1 MASSIRNPR
10 ILVADDQQD
19 FLDFTVDGLKE
30 LLRDAR
36 IEGACGGHDA
46 LVRVGAHQPDL
57 LVLDLRMPGGPDGF
71 EVCRRVKEAPATK
84 AMKIVATT
92 GFDDR
97 EAEQLAM
104 TCGADAFVIK
114 QANLTALA
122 RQITS
127 LLDADSAIEDAANSA
142 RPRVKAERSAPGSPT
157 GKKRK
162 ARR

>member
-1 MASSIRNPR
+1 MAFSLTSPK

-30 LLRDAR
+30 LLRGAR
-36 IEGACGGHDA
+36 VEGACGGYEA
-46 LVRVGAHQPDL
+46 LVRIGALPPDL

-84 AMKIVATT
+84 ATKIVATT

-127 LLDADSAIEDAANSA
+127 LLDADSEIAGAAPA
-142 RPRVKAERSAPGSPT
+142 RARVKAERTPPGSPT
-157 GKKRK
+157 AKKRK

>member
-1 MASSIRNPR
+1 MAFSTRGAR

-19 FLDFTVDGLKE
+19 FLDFTVDGLKD
-30 LLRDAR
+30 LLRGVR
-36 IEGACGGHDA
+36 VEGACGGYDA
-46 LVRVGAHQPDL
+46 LVRIGALQPDL

-84 AMKIVATT
+84 ATKIVATT

-114 QANLTALA
+114 QANLMALA

-127 LLDADSAIEDAANSA
+127 LLDADSDIEDAARPA
-142 RPRVKAERSAPGSPT
+142 RARVKAERTAPGLPT
-157 GKKRK
+157 AKKRK

>member
-1 MASSIRNPR
+1 MASSIRSPR

-19 FLDFTVDGLKE
+19 FLDFTVDGLKD

-36 IEGACGGHDA
+36 IEGVCGGYDA
-46 LVRVGAHQPDL
+46 LMRVGALQPDL

-71 EVCRRVKEAPATK
+71 EVCRRVKEAPATR

-122 RQITS
+122 RQITA
-127 LLDADSAIEDAANSA
+127 LLDRLAN
-142 RPRVKAERSAPGSPT
+142 E
-157 GKKRK
+157 GKGFTS
-162 ARR
+162 

>member
-1 MASSIRNPR
+1 MAFSTPGPR

-30 LLRDAR
+30 LLRGAR
-36 IEGACGGHDA
+36 VEGACGGFEA
-46 LVRVGAHQPDL
+46 LVRIGGLQPDL

-84 AMKIVATT
+84 ATKIVATT

-104 TCGADAFVIK
+104 TCGADAFVVK

-127 LLDADSAIEDAANSA
+127 LLDADRVVEDATRRA
-142 RPRVKAERSAPGSPT
+142 RARAKAERKAAGPPT
-157 GKKRK
+157 AKKRK

>member
-1 MASSIRNPR
+1 MASSIRSPR

-19 FLDFTVDGLKE
+19 FLDFTVDGLKD
-30 LLRDAR
+30 LLRDVR
-36 IEGACGGHDA
+36 IEGVCGGYDA
-46 LVRVGAHQPDL
+46 LVRVGALQPDL

-122 RQITS
+122 RQITA
-127 LLDADSAIEDAANSA
+127 LLDADRAIEAATHPA
-142 RPRVKAERSAPGSPT
+142 RPRVKADRSAPGSPAAR
-157 GKKRK
+157 KRK